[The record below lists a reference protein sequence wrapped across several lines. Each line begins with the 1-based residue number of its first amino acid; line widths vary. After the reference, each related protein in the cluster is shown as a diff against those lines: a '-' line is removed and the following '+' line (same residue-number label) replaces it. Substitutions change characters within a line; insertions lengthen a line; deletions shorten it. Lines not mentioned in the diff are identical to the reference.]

1 VLRASKDLSF
11 GERRMLE
18 QARSLL
24 VRELA
29 LAKGVSEEKL
39 GSEIDALFA
48 AAAA

>member
-1 VLRASKDLSF
+1 LRVSKDLSF

-29 LAKGVSEEKL
+29 RAKGVEEIKV
-39 GSEIDALFA
+39 GAEIDALFSA
-48 AAAA
+48 AAA